1 MNTTRFA
8 NQTRLTLTPLG
19 VPAFRMASFST
30 TLLAR
35 MVLPRR
41 KETLIST
48 PFVRVNGLVTI
59 VRRHITPQNWEHRI
73 CPIPKNEPQ
82 DLANQTGNGYPNPK
96 RGSHLDTN
104 LVNLDGISLRS
115 RHQGDL
121 TLANLLFYV
130 SSVFFRICRIV
141 KRETFS
147 ALAIP
152 RWEILSW
159 RQATI
164 SASFWGVTARLLGLR
179 VKVLVQA

>member
-1 MNTTRFA
+1 
-8 NQTRLTLTPLG
+8 
-19 VPAFRMASFST
+19 
-30 TLLAR
+30 

-41 KETLIST
+41 KETFIST
-48 PFVRVNGLVTI
+48 PFVRVNRLVTV
-59 VRRHITPQNWEHRI
+59 VRRHITPQNGEHRI
-73 CPIPKNEPQ
+73 CPIPENELQ
-82 DLANQTGNGYPNPK
+82 DLTNQARNGDPNPK
-96 RGSHLDTN
+96 RGSHLDAN
-104 LVNLDGISLRS
+104 LINFDGIPLRRSSEASARS
-115 RHQGDL
+115 RYQSDL
-121 TLANLLFYV
+121 FLTDLLFYV

-164 SASFWGVTARLLGLR
+164 SASFWGVIAQLLGVR